1 MDLGISVRERTR
13 GFNGNPDT
21 KVILPLFGGSFQ
33 SLSPL
38 PPLQAISIRSVEFR
52 LSAVFRVHNAL
63 SESAEPATTSGG
75 YEFMQEMASQDHIA
89 VRGRI
94 SWGEGD

>member
-1 MDLGISVRERTR
+1 VD
-13 GFNGNPDT
+13 
-21 KVILPLFGGSFQ
+21 
-33 SLSPL
+33 
-38 PPLQAISIRSVEFR
+38 FR
-52 LSAVFRVHNAL
+52 VSAVFRVHNAL

-89 VRGRI
+89 VRGTT